1 MCILMWETQCHKTI
15 PKFEVYEFGHTMTVM
30 MFGMNPKMVIFC
42 GCCIIGALGTL
53 GGITG

>member
-1 MCILMWETQCHKTI
+1 MWETQCHKTI
-15 PKFEVYEFGHTMTVM
+15 PKFEVYEFGHTMTGM

-53 GGITG
+53 GTLGGITG